1 MLDSPSK
8 KLFARQYLLL
18 IFFCILIPFSFSQ
31 DERTFRNEYSY
42 LLNKNTSIELKAN
55 ILSRLVDYQS
65 WGRDPK
71 HKKLIDN
78 ISNQKLSEL
87 SKNQKLA
94 YWINTYNLLTIDL
107 IIKTGETKSI
117 KNQGSLFKNVWKKHK
132 WLINEKPITL
142 HEIEHEILRK
152 FGDPRIHFAIN
163 CASLS
168 CPDLHNEPFVAK
180 KIDSQLDDVTYNF
193 LKNNSKGLI
202 LKDGE
207 YLFSKVF
214 KWFSNDFG
222 GKKNIRQFIANYL
235 PKIKKSK
242 FSGYIEY
249 NWNLNNIVN

>member
-1 MLDSPSK
+1 MDFRLI
-8 KLFARQYLLL
+8 LFIFIFLPPCHSNDFFVNNYAYLLK
-18 IFFCILIPFSFSQ
+18 
-31 DERTFRNEYSY
+31 
-42 LLNKNTSIELKAN
+42 KNTSIELKEN

-65 WGRDPK
+65 WGRDPI

-78 ISNQKLSEL
+78 IRSQKISEL
-87 SKNQKLA
+87 SKNEKLA

-107 IIKTGETKSI
+107 IIKTGETQSI

-132 WLINEKPITL
+132 WLIDKKIITL
-142 HEIEHEILRK
+142 HEIEHEILRN

-168 CPDLHNEPFVAK
+168 CPDLHNEPFDAE

-207 YLFSKVF
+207 YFFSKIF

-222 GKKNIRQFIANYL
+222 GKKNTRQFIANYM
-235 PKIKKSK
+235 PEVKKNK

>member
-1 MLDSPSK
+1 VAFRLI
-8 KLFARQYLLL
+8 LF
-18 IFFCILIPFSFSQ
+18 IFIFLPPCHSSDFFS
-31 DERTFRNEYSY
+31 NNYSY
-42 LLNKNTSIELKAN
+42 LLKKNTSVELKEN

-65 WGRDPK
+65 WGEDPI

-78 ISNQKLSEL
+78 ISSQKLSEL
-87 SKNQKLA
+87 SKNEKLA

-107 IIKTGETKSI
+107 IIKTGETQSI

-132 WLINEKPITL
+132 WLINKKFITL

-152 FGDPRIHFAIN
+152 FEDPRIHFAIN

-168 CPDLHNEPFVAK
+168 CPDLHNEPFDAE
-180 KIDSQLDDVTYNF
+180 KIDMQLDYVTNNF

-207 YLFSKVF
+207 YLFSKIF
-214 KWFSNDFG
+214 KWYSIDFG
-222 GKKNIRQFIANYL
+222 GSKNTRQFIANYM
-235 PKIKKSK
+235 PEVKKNK

>member
-1 MLDSPSK
+1 M
-8 KLFARQYLLL
+8 FIQQCYLLIL
-18 IFFCILIPFSFSQ
+18 FCILIPPSFSQ
-31 DERTFRNEYSY
+31 DESTFISDYSY
-42 LLNKNTSIELKAN
+42 LLKNNTLIQVKDN
-55 ILSRLVDYQS
+55 VRSRLVNYNK
-65 WGRDPK
+65 WGNDPK
-71 HKKLIDN
+71 HEIVISYIRNKKIID
-78 ISNQKLSEL
+78 L
-87 SKNQKLA
+87 SKKEKLA

-107 IIKTGETKSI
+107 IIKTGETQSI

-132 WLINEKPITL
+132 WLINEKAIPL

-152 FGDPRIHFAIN
+152 FEDPRIHFAIN

-168 CPDLHNEPFVAK
+168 CPDLHNEPFDAE
-180 KIDSQLDDVTYNF
+180 KIDRQLDEVTYNF

-207 YLFSKVF
+207 YFFSKIF

-222 GKKNIRQFIANYL
+222 GKKNIKHFIANYM
-235 PKIKKSK
+235 PEVKKNK

>member
-1 MLDSPSK
+1 
-8 KLFARQYLLL
+8 LFIQQCYLLIL
-18 IFFCILIPFSFSQ
+18 FCILIPFSFSQ
-31 DERTFRNEYSY
+31 DESAFISDYSY
-42 LLNKNTSIELKAN
+42 LLKNNTRIQVKDN
-55 ILSRLVDYQS
+55 VRSRLVNYNK
-65 WGRDPK
+65 WGNDPK
-71 HKKLIDN
+71 HEIVISYIRNKKIID
-78 ISNQKLSEL
+78 L
-87 SKNQKLA
+87 SKKEKLA

-168 CPDLHNEPFVAK
+168 CPDLYNEPFDAE
-180 KIDSQLDDVTYNF
+180 KIDKQLDDVTHNF

-202 LKDGE
+202 LKGGE
-207 YLFSKVF
+207 YFFSKIF
-214 KWFSNDFG
+214 KWFSKDFG
-222 GKKNIRQFIANYL
+222 GKKNTRQFIANYM
-235 PKIKKSK
+235 PEVKKNK